1 MTDSVKVGFVGTGD
15 VFLKYYLP
23 EVMRQDVI
31 EITAICDSA
40 GDRAKQAADF
50 LGGIESYNDY
60 QDMLANS
67 DAELVV
73 IVTPPMS
80 HFPLALAGLQA
91 GKHVYVEK
99 PFCRRLEEANQL
111 VETARSQGVQLMAAP
126 SIMLD
131 PSVDVIR
138 GLLAEGSIGKVA
150 YANVSSNGVG
160 DAEPG
165 YYERFLRMTAE
176 AGIDVLRRPDEKT
189 DPAWYFQ
196 EGGGPLYD
204 VGVYSITRIT
214 GLLGPA
220 RRVVAM
226 SGVVD
231 PHRVV
236 LKGTDQ
242 VKQIDV
248 TEDDLTLILLD
259 MGDSRFVH
267 INTGWIGGVGRGQPP
282 GIVGMEGTIAESEGM
297 VHLYRNDSEKWTDY
311 PVVGNAW
318 SIPSG
323 LVHLAECIVSGG
335 QPKITIEH
343 ARHVVEIMEKTCVA
357 ARTGEA
363 QEITTT
369 F

>member
-1 MTDSVKVGFVGTGD
+1 MSESVK
-15 VFLKYYLP
+15 
-23 EVMRQDVI
+23 
-31 EITAICDSA
+31 
-40 GDRAKQAADF
+40 
-50 LGGIESYNDY
+50 
-60 QDMLANS
+60 
-67 DAELVV
+67 
-73 IVTPPMS
+73 
-80 HFPLALAGLQA
+80 
-91 GKHVYVEK
+91 
-99 PFCRRLEEANQL
+99 
-111 VETARSQGVQLMAAP
+111 
-126 SIMLD
+126 
-131 PSVDVIR
+131 VIR
-138 GLLAEGSIGKVA
+138 GLLSEGSIGKVA

-176 AGIDVLRRPDEKT
+176 AGIDVLRRQEEKT

-196 EGGGPLYD
+196 KGGGPLYD

-236 LKGTDQ
+236 LRGTDQ
-242 VKQIDV
+242 VKRIDV

-267 INTGWIGGVGRGQPP
+267 INTGWIGGVGRGGPP
-282 GIVGMEGTIAESEGM
+282 GIVGMEGTIAESVGM
-297 VHLYRNDSEKWTDY
+297 VHLYLNDSEAWTDY
-311 PVVGNAW
+311 PVEGKAW

-323 LVHLAECIVSGG
+323 LIHLAECILSGDH
-335 QPKITIEH
+335 PKITIEH
-343 ARHVVEIMEKTCVA
+343 ARHVVEIMEKTYVA
-357 ARTGEA
+357 SRTGQA
-363 QEITTT
+363 QEMTTT

>member
-1 MTDSVKVGFVGTGD
+1 M
-15 VFLKYYLP
+15 LR
-23 EVMRQDVI
+23 E
-31 EITAICDSA
+31 SA
-40 GDRAKQAADF
+40 
-50 LGGIESYNDY
+50 
-60 QDMLANS
+60 
-67 DAELVV
+67 AELVA

-80 HFPLALAGLQA
+80 HYPLALAGLEA

-99 PFCRRLEEANQL
+99 PFCRHLKEANLL
-111 VETARSQGVQLMAAP
+111 VETARSQCVHLMAAP

-131 PSVDVIR
+131 SSVDVIR

-150 YANVSSNGVG
+150 FANVSRNGVG

-196 EGGGPLYD
+196 KGGGPLYD

-236 LKGTDQ
+236 LRGTDQ
-242 VKQIDV
+242 VKRIDV

-259 MGDSRFVH
+259 MGESRFVH
-267 INTGWIGGVGRGQPP
+267 INTGWIGGVGRGGPP
-282 GIVGMEGTIAESEGM
+282 GIVGIEGTIAESEGM
-297 VHLYRNDSEKWTDY
+297 VHLYRNNSEEWTDY
-311 PVVGNAW
+311 PAEGKVW
-318 SIPSG
+318 SIPSR
-323 LVHLAECIVSGG
+323 LIHLAECIVSGD
-335 QPKITIEH
+335 QPIVTIEH
-343 ARHVVEIMEKTCVA
+343 ARHVVEIMEKTYVA
-357 ARTGEA
+357 ARTGQA
-363 QEITTT
+363 QEINRT